1 MPNIAISADKL
12 TKRFGKFT
20 AVDEVCFEIPYG
32 AIFGFLGA
40 NGAGKSTTIR
50 MLCGILAPTSGT
62 GTVGGFDVQ
71 TQPEEIKTVI
81 GYVSQ
86 RFSLY
91 SDLNVV
97 ENLTFYG
104 QIYGLEGAE
113 LSNRIKDVLTLTGLD
128 RFRQRLAGD
137 LSGGMKQK
145 LAIANAILHK
155 PKIIFLDEPTAGLD
169 PLSRRAI
176 WELLYQ
182 LAEGGTSLFVT
193 THYME
198 EAERCNTIAFIS
210 DGKLLK
216 IGQPTDLRHELK
228 GKILE
233 VTCQPLMKASRL
245 FLQLRG
251 VRGVTVYGTTLNLNV
266 TDEKAVQERVTACAS
281 KEGITISSI
290 KPISASLE
298 DVFSDLDAGRIDVS
312 PPPAGGVRGGG
323 VSDA

>member
-1 MPNIAISADKL
+1 MPDIAISADLL

-20 AVDEVCFEIPYG
+20 AVDEVSFEIPYG

-62 GTVGGFDVQ
+62 GKVGGFDVQ
-71 TQPEEIKTVI
+71 TQPEEIKGVI

-91 SDLNVV
+91 SDLNVA

-104 QIYGLEGAE
+104 QIYGLEKEA
-113 LSNRIKDVLTLTGLD
+113 LQNRIKDVLTLTGLD

-145 LAIANAILHK
+145 LAIANAILHE
-155 PKIIFLDEPTAGLD
+155 PRIIFLDEPTAGLD

-216 IGQPTDLRHELK
+216 IGQPAVLRHELTDQ
-228 GKILE
+228 ILE

-245 FLQLRG
+245 FLKIEG

-266 TDEKAVQERVTACAS
+266 IDREAVEKRVIAAAGR
-281 KEGITISSI
+281 EGIVISSI
-290 KPISASLE
+290 KPIEASLE
-298 DVFSDLDAGRIDVS
+298 DVFADMDSSRRMDA
-312 PPPAGGVRGGG
+312 
-323 VSDA
+323 

>member
-1 MPNIAISADKL
+1 MPDIAISADKL
-12 TKRFGKFT
+12 TRRFGKFT
-20 AVDEVCFEIPYG
+20 AVDEISFEIPYG

-50 MLCGILAPTSGT
+50 MLCGILEPTSGT
-62 GTVGGFDVQ
+62 GKVGSFDVQ
-71 TQPEEIKTVI
+71 TQPEQIKSVI

-91 SDLNVV
+91 SDLNVI
-97 ENLTFYG
+97 ENLIFYG
-104 QIYGLEGAE
+104 QIYGLEGAA
-113 LSNRIKDVLTLTGLD
+113 LHHRIKEVLALTGLD
-128 RFRQRLAGD
+128 HFRQRLAGD
-137 LSGGMKQK
+137 LSGGWKQK
-145 LAIANAILHK
+145 LAIANALLHK

-210 DGKLLK
+210 GGKLLK
-216 IGQPTDLRHELK
+216 IGQPSALRQELHDQ
-228 GKILE
+228 ILE
-233 VTCQPLMKASRL
+233 VACQPLMKASRL
-245 FLQLRG
+245 FLTLEG

-266 TDEKAVQERVTACAS
+266 TDEKAVEARVIAAAS
-281 KEGITISSI
+281 KEGIVISSI
-290 KPISASLE
+290 RPIPASLE
-298 DVFSDLDAGRIDVS
+298 DVFSDLDTGR
-312 PPPAGGVRGGG
+312 PKEN
-323 VSDA
+323 

>member
-1 MPNIAISADKL
+1 MGTLAISADKL
-12 TKRFGKFT
+12 TRRFGNFT
-20 AVDEVCFEIPYG
+20 AVDEISFEIPYG
-32 AIFGFLGA
+32 SIFGFLGA

-50 MLCGILAPTSGT
+50 LLCGILAPTSGN

-71 TQPEEIKTVI
+71 TQPEQIKGVI

-91 SDLNVV
+91 SDLTVA
-97 ENLTFYG
+97 ENLNFFG
-104 QIYGLEGAE
+104 QIYGLEGEA
-113 LSNRIKDVLTLTGLD
+113 LSTRIKEVLVLSGLD
-128 RFRQRLAGD
+128 RFHQRLAGD

-145 LAIANAILHK
+145 LTIINAILHK

-182 LAEGGTSLFVT
+182 LAEDGTSLFVT

-198 EAERCNTIAFIS
+198 EAERCNTIAFIAS
-210 DGKLLK
+210 GKILK
-216 IGQPTDLRHELK
+216 IGQPAQLKQELSRQ
-228 GKILE
+228 ILE

-245 FLQLRG
+245 FGALEG

-266 TDEKAVQERVTACAS
+266 SDQKTVEARVIAAAGR
-281 KEGITISSI
+281 EGVAITSI
-290 KPISASLE
+290 KPIAASLE
-298 DVFSDLDAGRIDVS
+298 DVFSDLDAER
-312 PPPAGGVRGGG
+312 PE
-323 VSDA
+323 DA